1 MITFLDFFI
10 IFVIIIILFLYI
22 KSYYAEVTYVKSKI
36 DNRNY
41 LVRKLPDSQQAADFL
56 ASISVDLQKLVKY
69 LVATYPDNDNIKR
82 LYKNF
87 NPDNI
92 SEGSPYS
99 GYTSYSVNK
108 GERIILCIRQ
118 NDEKGTFVDKNV
130 ALYVSIHELAHLA
143 TESIGHEPDFW
154 ANFKFILQ
162 EAVNI
167 GIYTKVDFAKDP
179 QPFCGIKVS
188 SSVI

>member
-10 IFVIIIILFLYI
+10 IFVIITILFMYI
-22 KSYYAEVTYVKSKI
+22 KNYYAEVTYIKSKI

-41 LVRKLPDSQQAADFL
+41 LVRKLPDSQQAADLL
-56 ASISVDLQKLVKY
+56 AQINIDLQKLVKH
-69 LVATYPDNDNIKR
+69 LMATYPSDNNIVR

-130 ALYVSIHELAHLA
+130 AMYVSTHELAHLA
-143 TESIGHEPDFW
+143 TESIGHEPEFW
-154 ANFKFILQ
+154 TNFKFILQ

-179 QPFCGIKVS
+179 QPFCGIKVT

>member
-36 DNRNY
+36 DNKSY

-56 ASISVDLQKLVKY
+56 ATINIDLQKLVKY
-69 LVATYPDNDNIKR
+69 LVATYPDNANIKR

-130 ALYVSIHELAHLA
+130 AMYVTIHELAHLA

-167 GIYTKVDFAKDP
+167 GLYTKVDFAKNP